1 MKIIRYFFEFII
13 VISFFLIFK
22 ILGLK
27 LASSLGSVL
36 GKILGPVFRSKNII
50 NKNLR
55 ICFKNIT
62 EEEIRRITD
71 GMWSN
76 IGRTFAEYIFLKKI
90 RKDKSLFKINGL
102 EILEEIKKK
111 NEPVVFVSAHLANFE
126 LMAMQLDLHGI
137 KLAAIYRPLNN
148 FFLNPV
154 MEYLRMKYICP
165 IQIKK
170 GRQGMKEILKRF
182 KDQYSIALMVDQRLS
197 EGEKINFFNQA
208 AYTTTIPAQMKTRF
222 KCKIIPIYLDRINGV
237 NFEMTVHKPIEFK
250 NLNDKETANITVK
263 INKIIEE
270 MILLKPE
277 LWTWSHNRWK

>member
-1 MKIIRYFFEFII
+1 M
-13 VISFFLIFK
+13 
-22 ILGLK
+22 
-27 LASSLGSVL
+27 

-237 NFEMTVHKPIEFK
+237 NFEMTVHKPIEFE
-250 NLNDKETANITVK
+250 NLNEKETTNITVK

>member
-55 ICFKNIT
+55 ICFKNIS

-76 IGRTFAEYIFLKKI
+76 IGRTFSEYIFLKKI

-197 EGEKINFFNQA
+197 EGEKVNFFNQP
-208 AYTTTIPAQMKTRF
+208 AYTTTIPAQMKKRF

-237 NFEMTVHKPIEFK
+237 NFEMTVHKPIEFE
-250 NLNDKETANITVK
+250 NLNEKETTNITVK

>member
-13 VISFFLIFK
+13 VIWFFLIFK

-182 KDQYSIALMVDQRLS
+182 KNEYSIALMVDQRLS
-197 EGEKINFFNQA
+197 EGEKINFFSQP

-222 KCKIIPIYLDRINGV
+222 KCKIIPIYLDRINEV
-237 NFEMTVHKPIEFK
+237 NFEMTVHKPIEFED
-250 NLNDKETANITVK
+250 LDEKETINITLK

>member
-62 EEEIRRITD
+62 EEEIRKITD

-137 KLAAIYRPLNN
+137 KLAAIYRSLNN

-237 NFEMTVHKPIEFK
+237 NFEMTIHKPIEFED
-250 NLNDKETANITVK
+250 LDEKETANITLK

>member
-111 NEPVVFVSAHLANFE
+111 NEPVVFVSAHLENF
-126 LMAMQLDLHGI
+126 
-137 KLAAIYRPLNN
+137 
-148 FFLNPV
+148 
-154 MEYLRMKYICP
+154 
-165 IQIKK
+165 
-170 GRQGMKEILKRF
+170 
-182 KDQYSIALMVDQRLS
+182 
-197 EGEKINFFNQA
+197 
-208 AYTTTIPAQMKTRF
+208 
-222 KCKIIPIYLDRINGV
+222 
-237 NFEMTVHKPIEFK
+237 
-250 NLNDKETANITVK
+250 
-263 INKIIEE
+263 
-270 MILLKPE
+270 
-277 LWTWSHNRWK
+277 

>member
-62 EEEIRRITD
+62 EEEIRKITD

-237 NFEMTVHKPIEFK
+237 NFEMTVHKPIEFE
-250 NLNDKETANITVK
+250 NLNEKETTNITVK

>member
-1 MKIIRYFFEFII
+1 MKIIRYFFKFII

-36 GKILGPVFRSKNII
+36 GKILGPIFRSKNII

-237 NFEMTVHKPIEFK
+237 NFEMTVHKPIEFE
-250 NLNDKETANITVK
+250 NLNEKETTNITVK

>member
-62 EEEIRRITD
+62 EEEIRKITD

-154 MEYLRMKYICP
+154 MEYLRMIYICP

-208 AYTTTIPAQMKTRF
+208 AYTTTIPAQMKRRF

-237 NFEMTVHKPIEFK
+237 NFEMTIHKPIEFED
-250 NLNDKETANITVK
+250 LDEKETANITLK

>member
-62 EEEIRRITD
+62 EEEIRKITD

-250 NLNDKETANITVK
+250 NLNEKETTNITVK

>member
-237 NFEMTVHKPIEFK
+237 NFEMTVHKPIEFE
-250 NLNDKETANITVK
+250 NLNEKETTNITVK